1 MLEIYIKSY
10 QKTLVKPQ
18 KNFTITPGRESLK
31 FDIFKCLH
39 LVYLNSPRILMTH
52 DKMAVVVNKGA

>member
-18 KNFTITPGRESLK
+18 NYFTTVI
-31 FDIFKCLH
+31 
-39 LVYLNSPRILMTH
+39 LNS
-52 DKMAVVVNKGA
+52 KMENCTTETVESP

>member
-18 KNFTITPGRESLK
+18 NYFSMI
-31 FDIFKCLH
+31 I
-39 LVYLNSPRILMTH
+39 LNS
-52 DKMAVVVNKGA
+52 KMENCTTEAVELESP